1 MTPTAVP
8 TIQAMGE
15 GPLTIIPSVV
25 PPCVVV
31 VVVIVWAAR
40 EQSKINMIQRQIPM
54 IHI

>member
-8 TIQAMGE
+8 TIQVMGE
-15 GPLTIIPSVV
+15 VPFTVTPSVV
-25 PPCVVV
+25 PAFVVV

-40 EQSKINMIQRQIPM
+40 EQSKINMIQIQIPM